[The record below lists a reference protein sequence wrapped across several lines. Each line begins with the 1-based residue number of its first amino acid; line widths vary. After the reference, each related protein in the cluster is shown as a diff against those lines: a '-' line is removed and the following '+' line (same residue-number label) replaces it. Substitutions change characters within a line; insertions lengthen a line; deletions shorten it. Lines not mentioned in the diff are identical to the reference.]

1 MINMKVLS
9 TAAALALAL
18 PLAVAPTVSFAQSA
32 AQMGAMGDRKS
43 VV

>member
-1 MINMKVLS
+1 MESKMINMKVLS

-32 AQMGAMGDRKS
+32 A
-43 VV
+43 